1 MGNTH
6 IVSINGRRYDPHTGL
21 PVDVLE
27 AAEKTK
33 AHVRDHA
40 TVPAQTVHATQQKS
54 TTLNRRTVKKK
65 TTAPKTTGRRS
76 MDIMATPR
84 QRQVVAKSPAISRFA
99 QNPTFK
105 QQVHDTDVQPVVHPL
120 VQKAHA
126 AQTVRPTAPQQ
137 HHNAQTKKQSVV
149 TKALA
154 EAKPVKAKKT
164 SLKKRFPRLISV
176 ASASLAVLLIAGY
189 LTYLNMPTIS
199 IRVAAAQSGID
210 ASYPGYHP
218 SGYRLTGPI
227 AWSDGNVSM
236 RFAANAGPQNFTIN
250 EQKSSWDSSAVLEN
264 YVQPKVGSDYVPQ
277 TQNGLT
283 VYTFENSAAWVN
295 GGILYTIEGDAPLS
309 NDQILRIA
317 TSL

>member
-6 IVSINGRRYDPHTGL
+6 TVSIDGRHYDSRTGL

-33 AHVRDHA
+33 AHTRA
-40 TVPAQTVHATQQKS
+40 RTTVHAHTIHSHHQKS
-54 TTLNRRTVKKK
+54 TTLNRRTVKKTAATQSK
-65 TTAPKTTGRRS
+65 TRGRRT
-76 MDIMATPR
+76 MDIMASPR
-84 QRQVVAKSPAISRFA
+84 QRQTIAKSPAISRFA

-105 QQVHDTDVQPVVHPL
+105 QKIHEADVQPVPHPM
-120 VQKAHA
+120 VEKAQA
-126 AQTVRPTAPQQ
+126 AHKPATPVRHSAKPHTE
-137 HHNAQTKKQSVV
+137 SVIA
-149 TKALA
+149 KALA
-154 EAKPVKAKKT
+154 EAKPTKTKKASFKA
-164 SLKKRFPRLISV
+164 RFPRLASIS
-176 ASASLAVLLIAGY
+176 SASLAVLLIAGY
-189 LTYLNMPTIS
+189 LTYLNMPAIS
-199 IRVAAAQSGID
+199 IRVAANQSGIN

-218 SGYRLTGPI
+218 SGYRLSGPI

-236 RFAANAGPQNFTIN
+236 RFAANAGPQNFTIT
-250 EQKSSWDSSAVLEN
+250 EEKSSWDSSAVLEN
-264 YVQPKVGSDYVPQ
+264 YVQPKVGSDYTPQ

-283 VYTFENSAAWVN
+283 VYTFENNAVWVN